1 MALFRRAPRAEL
13 AGRKPSLAERR
24 AAARTAR
31 AEARLART
39 ERQIHELADGVRR
52 DLKGWPRRG

>member
-1 MALFRRAPRAEL
+1 MALFRWAQRPGR
-13 AGRKPSLAERR
+13 AGRRPRWAERR

-31 AEARLART
+31 AEARLERT

-52 DLKGWPRRG
+52 DLRGRARRG